1 MKIEGWQK
9 ETDILKVDC
18 QKLRQEHEQLNL
30 MTTNQT
36 LEDTI
41 KKLSLSE
48 ESLKVNNLKSEVLDT
63 GLPTFTTLMAIFTF
77 VSTSLEDNSRT
88 VQTLVFSNF

>member
-1 MKIEGWQK
+1 M
-9 ETDILKVDC
+9 VDR
-18 QKLRQEHEQLNL
+18 QKLRQEHEQL

-41 KKLSLSE
+41 KKQSLSE
-48 ESLKVNNLKSEVLDT
+48 ESLKVNNAKVKYYT
-63 GLPTFTTLMAIFTF
+63 GLPRFTTLMVIFTS

-88 VQTLVFSNF
+88 VLACFQQFLIVLIKLRLNLGD

>member
-1 MKIEGWQK
+1 
-9 ETDILKVDC
+9 
-18 QKLRQEHEQLNL
+18 

-41 KKLSLSE
+41 KKQSLSE
-48 ESLKVNNLKSEVLDT
+48 ESLKDNNTKVKYYT

-88 VQTLVFSNF
+88 VFSRFQQFLIVLMKL